1 MPKQRQDRKPSPQHQ
16 WNLTLAEEGKFDT
29 FARSERRPGSFPT
42 AIYRGLLSIP
52 LSRGPYNSSN
62 RCQKELF
69 EQKPILQ
76 PRVPGMVSA
85 TGQGAC
91 FPHPAFEADRCGAPR
106 ASRRPAALTRAAGV
120 RAFRLRGRL
129 VWLTLPSPRPSLRRD
144 PGDCPCFSLPWR
156 AGLLVWAGACPR
168 PKNGLQGG
176 YPWGQKLLYLKWP
189 FFVHMIFGGFSYL
202 VRYEKGRLEQ
212 IFGVL
217 QIPT

>member
-1 MPKQRQDRKPSPQHQ
+1 M
-16 WNLTLAEEGKFDT
+16 TLL
-29 FARSERRPGSFPT
+29 PGVSGDLDLFPPPYT
-42 AIYRGLLSIP
+42 GGCYLFRCLA
-52 LSRGPYNSSN
+52 GPTTV
-62 RCQKELF
+62 RIGCQKELF

-144 PGDCPCFSLPWR
+144 PGRLSLAFLSLGGPVYWSGPGPAR
-156 AGLLVWAGACPR
+156 GRKMASRGGIHGG
-168 PKNGLQGG
+168 KN
-176 YPWGQKLLYLKWP
+176 
-189 FFVHMIFGGFSYL
+189 FCI
-202 VRYEKGRLEQ
+202 
-212 IFGVL
+212 
-217 QIPT
+217 